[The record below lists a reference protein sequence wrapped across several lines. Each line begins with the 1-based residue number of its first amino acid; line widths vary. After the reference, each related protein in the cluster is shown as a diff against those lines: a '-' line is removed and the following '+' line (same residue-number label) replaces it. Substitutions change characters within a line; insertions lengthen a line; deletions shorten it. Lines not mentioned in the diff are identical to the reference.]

1 LTSEDEINASEGEII
16 ILNTGKGCVFDFPR
30 EFFNKYLKKKLKL
43 INPKVLYYGEKT
55 SRLGRVRLFV
65 DSEKASELKVWLT
78 ILLSENEEY
87 FLTEIEMP

>member
-1 LTSEDEINASEGEII
+1 MASVDIYNCSEIKE
-16 ILNTGKGCVFDFPR
+16 R
-30 EFFNKYLKKKLKL
+30 KYKKKLKL

-55 SRLGRVRLFV
+55 SRLGRDRRFV
-65 DSEKASELKVWLT
+65 DSEKAAELKVWLT